1 VFYLII
7 LKYFKKKLKNEIIIK
22 EKNIYKYYHLEILSF
37 FSYRTL
43 YKNFKYNNFE
53 EINF

>member
-1 VFYLII
+1 
-7 LKYFKKKLKNEIIIK
+7 
-22 EKNIYKYYHLEILSF
+22 LEILSF

-53 EINF
+53 EINFWNILFWKYSKLNMKLKYILLIYI